1 MDTSVGG
8 DDVEAVWS
16 RLQKAMTDPDGLQN
30 PYPLLR
36 EMHRYGDRLRT
47 PSGVHAVF
55 GYNRVNELTRSPLFK
70 KDTAVIFL
78 IHATAFA
85 PGTYRISSLL
95 EQLGGR
101 LRIPAVLFYPGRW
114 NHTLNYMGLRSE
126 DQALGS
132 YRVKIYGR
140 DS

>member
-1 MDTSVGG
+1 MDTSVGA

-55 GYNRVNELTRSPLFK
+55 GYNRVNELTRSLLFK
-70 KDTAVIFL
+70 KDTAVIFNS
-78 IHATAFA
+78 AFA
-85 PGTYRISSLL
+85 GATDQQKQQLRDGTELSRRTIRPNDW
-95 EQLGGR
+95 Q
-101 LRIPAVLFYPGRW
+101 P
-114 NHTLNYMGLRSE
+114 N
-126 DQALGS
+126 
-132 YRVKIYGR
+132 
-140 DS
+140 